1 MKKFVALQTKEKR
14 LRMNGKMMTLSFF
27 ELYTVYLK
35 KLAQFN
41 SIQFEQFNKL
51 SIKTLVLSF

>member
-1 MKKFVALQTKEKR
+1 MKKFVALQTNEKR
-14 LRMNGKMMTLSFF
+14 LRMNEKMMTLTFF

-35 KLAQFN
+35 KLPQFN
-41 SIQFEQFNKL
+41 SIQFEQFNKS